1 MGQANKEQKNEDKGG
16 HLVLLLPLL
25 LHHEVVLDLCQE
37 EDRRAFQKPE
47 NIIQDLEKSCNPGI
61 KLILLKLRVSS
72 LKFLNFG
79 PRNSSTMPFNYSCSF
94 TS

>member
-1 MGQANKEQKNEDKGG
+1 MGQENKEQKNEDKGG
-16 HLVLLLPLL
+16 HLVLLPLL
-25 LHHEVVLDLCQE
+25 HLPEVVLDLCQE

-47 NIIQDLEKSCNPGI
+47 NIIQDLEKYCNPER
-61 KLILLKLRVSS
+61 KLILLILLVSS